1 MKQFQ
6 QKIQTYLD
14 ETKDKTAVLIQPL
27 NSTTPL
33 FEKDSQVQ
41 LVSAS
46 TIKVPIMCCA
56 LHEVL
61 LHKLELDQMIPVTQQ
76 DILADSQVFEDGPV
90 HMSLLDLIYWMIIT
104 SDNTA
109 TNVLIKTLG
118 MDTINEYIQTELK
131 VNKTKVERIMLD
143 YEAVKQGRNNYTSQQ
158 DQMIIYTK
166 LFNHEILNKELCDLA
181 LEILYTQR
189 CQDLIMRYIPYPVPY
204 AHKTGGLDYLIHD
217 CGVMT
222 INHQHYY
229 IGFSAYECE
238 DINGNTKLA
247 GTIGKFI
254 YDTLKE
260 YNHV

>member
-6 QKIQTYLD
+6 QKIQAYLD
-14 ETKDKTAVLIQPL
+14 DTTDKTAILIQPL
-27 NSTTPL
+27 NSTVPL
-33 FEKDSQVQ
+33 YEKDSHVQ
-41 LVSAS
+41 MVSAS

-61 LHKLELDQMIPVTQQ
+61 HHKLALDQMIYVSQQ
-76 DILADSQVFEDGPV
+76 DILSDSQVFEDGPT

-118 MDTINEYIQTELK
+118 MNTINEYIQTELK
-131 VNKTKVERIMLD
+131 VNSTKVERIMLD
-143 YEAVKQGRNNYTSQQ
+143 YEAVKQGKNNYTSQQ
-158 DQMIIYTK
+158 DQMMIYTK
-166 LFNHEILNKELCDLA
+166 LFNQEILNKELCDLA
-181 LEILYTQR
+181 LEILYAQR

-204 AHKTGGLDYLIHD
+204 AHKTGELDYLIHD

-222 INHQHYY
+222 INQQLYY
-229 IGFSAYECE
+229 IGFSAYECK

-247 GTIGKFI
+247 GTIGKLI
-254 YDTLKE
+254 YDALKE
-260 YNHV
+260 NNHV